1 MSREQIYVGSG
12 VVTILL
18 DNKFYNIDKNAYYF
32 KNGTIYEP
40 NYFVIFENKLYKVLN
55 KTNKSPIEDSTSYQ
69 LQVSIDDLT
78 VNALSDDIEDVKK
91 EISGGEG
98 ETEQDLT
105 EIKKEISNLQ
115 QNVETIT
122 QDIEQNYLKT
132 DNFANEFNN
141 NLEQS
146 AINADQIDGVL
157 DVDNIPAT
165 ALPIVKIVE
174 NESAMF
180 ALSSSDVQIGDV
192 VKVQDTNKLYYVI
205 DDTNLDNI
213 AGYTEFNASVD
224 WSTITN
230 KPNEFTPVKHT
241 HTLSDITNSNTLALK
256 TDVDAKLN
264 IDTYNQDQEKV
275 VKYQEFIYDGQT
287 RKTIQLNNYD
297 SISGV
302 GTDGHGYNIAMV
314 SKWDKVDLG
323 TASLTMNLNSKDG
336 IVQINDEKTVATLD
350 DLASYTKNVDFEG
363 YKTTVANDI
372 ASINGKFDEYALKVD
387 IPNTDNFV
395 TSETFNNA
403 LETVNSAIDSKA
415 EKIAVD
421 SIVENVNTINSKLE
435 TVVSYSHD
443 DANNKDTVLLKNH
456 DSISGLDTNGT
467 GYNLVMVSKW
477 NKADFGSSG
486 IQMNLNSLNG
496 VVQINDDKT
505 VATVDQIPSVDNLVT
520 VETFN
525 TNIETINNKFND
537 YALKSEIP
545 DVSIYAKNEDLKH
558 IADTVIPEMN
568 TNTANALNLKV
579 DWDSEKK
586 VIALPKDGSISA
598 LRNGETLEG
607 GNLLAQR
614 TYDSGATFVTEV
626 GTTKNKLTLNASER
640 PQIDI
645 QGQESQKVAFVSDIP
660 NDVYYLGN
668 FSLSLTAENKAK
680 EDGIY
685 NNINYKVLTYT
696 VNNSDNG
703 FIINNVASDK
713 TTQFL
718 NYKGVQYKREIV
730 SGEATSWVE
739 MDTSIMLKGKAV
751 NGIKLFKLTTDS
763 TDTEIQ
769 EALSAGGSLIT
780 EDDLN
785 TCLTKGYTLREYSM
799 QSPSIFVGFT
809 GQGFTLSYFG
819 FANPSQDSA
828 LMSIVI
834 AINDGVY
841 SVLKNATRALAI
853 TTSNIATNSTITSL
867 TDRIQELESTCPKMV
882 NIPIRTLKDEVYSK
896 EDILGWFGVE
906 DDPALKK
913 IISGLA
919 PMYLRYGILLSGN
932 PHYYK
937 MPIQYIAYETANQ
950 VKMVVVGLDTSNDV
964 VSKYEI
970 ILNLDGT
977 IIEGNSNV
985 KVTITNLENDANVSD
1000 LESRIQAIEKK
1011 IN

>member
-12 VVTILL
+12 IVTILL
-18 DNKFYNIDKNAYYF
+18 NNKFYNIDKNAYYF
-32 KNGTIYEP
+32 KNGTTYEP

-91 EISGGEG
+91 EISSGEG
-98 ETEQDLT
+98 ETGQDFA
-105 EIKKEISNLQ
+105 EIKNEILNLQ
-115 QNVETIT
+115 QNIESVS

-146 AINADQIDGVL
+146 TINADQIDGVL

-192 VKVQDTNKLYYVI
+192 VKAQDTNKLYYVI

-241 HTLSDITNSNTLALK
+241 HTLSDLTDSNTLALK
-256 TDVDAKLN
+256 TDVEAKLN

-275 VKYQEFIYDGQT
+275 VKYQEFIYDGQA

-297 SISGV
+297 SISGF
-302 GTDGHGYNIAMV
+302 GTDGQGYNIAMV
-314 SKWDKVDLG
+314 SKWDKIDLG
-323 TASLTMNLNSKDG
+323 TPSLTMNLNSKDG

-415 EKIAVD
+415 EKSAVD
-421 SIVENVNTINSKLE
+421 SIVENVNTINNKLE

-456 DSISGLDTNGT
+456 DSISGLDTNGV

-525 TNIETINNKFND
+525 TNIETINQALDSKADKTVTDGLTENINTINNKFND

-545 DVSIYAKNEDLKH
+545 DVSNFINDEEVDTKINNLGIYN
-558 IADTVIPEMN
+558 
-568 TNTANALNLKV
+568 
-579 DWDSEKK
+579 
-586 VIALPKDGSISA
+586 
-598 LRNGETLEG
+598 
-607 GNLLAQR
+607 
-614 TYDSGATFVTEV
+614 
-626 GTTKNKLTLNASER
+626 
-640 PQIDI
+640 
-645 QGQESQKVAFVSDIP
+645 
-660 NDVYYLGN
+660 LGN
-668 FSLSLTAENKAK
+668 FTQSIVAENKAK
-680 EDGIY
+680 EDNIY

-696 VNNSDNG
+696 VNNTDIG
-703 FIINNVASDK
+703 YIINNVASDK

-718 NYKGVQYKREIV
+718 FLRGVRYSRDIAN
-730 SGEATSWVE
+730 GEASPWKELDSQVF
-739 MDTSIMLKGKAV
+739 LANKAI
-751 NGIKLFKLTTDS
+751 NGVTFFNLTTESSSDDIKTAMS
-763 TDTEIQ
+763 I
-769 EALSAGGSLIT
+769 GGSLIT

-785 TCLTKGYTLREYSM
+785 QCITKGYTIREYSM
-799 QSPSIFVGFT
+799 YGTILVGFN
-809 GQGFTLSYFG
+809 GQGFTFTYVG
-819 FANPSQDSA
+819 FPNPSQDTA
-828 LMSIVI
+828 VMSIVI
-834 AINDGVY
+834 KIDGDTY
-841 SVLKNATRALAI
+841 SVLKNGIKGIAL
-853 TTSNIATNSTITSL
+853 TSSNIDNNSTITAIKDSIQNIEEKLPHFVRINIRDPKL
-867 TDRIQELESTCPKMV
+867 TSEVHEKSEILEWFKVTDDSELKQ
-882 NIPIRTLKDEVYSK
+882 
-896 EDILGWFGVE
+896 
-906 DDPALKK
+906 
-913 IISGLA
+913 IIVSER
-919 PMYLRYGILLSGN
+919 PMYLMYGIQLTGN
-932 PHYYK
+932 PYYYRF
-937 MPIQYIAYETANQ
+937 PIEYIAYESADQ
-950 VKMVVVGLDTSNDV
+950 IKMVFSGLDTRNDK
-964 VSKYEI
+964 VSKYVI
-970 ILNLDGT
+970 IINTDGT
-977 IIEGNSNV
+977 IIDDSNSNISM
-985 KVTITNLENDANVSD
+985 TITNLENDANLSD
-1000 LESRIQAIEKK
+1000 LESRIQAIENR